1 MIEVTRI
8 NDSKLVINVDLIEFV
23 ESIPDT
29 IISLTTGKKIIVK
42 ETTSEII
49 DRVAEFK
56 SKIGI
61 RINNP
66 NTVSNSMKGA
76 HDA

>member
-66 NTVSNSMKGA
+66 NTVSNS
-76 HDA
+76 